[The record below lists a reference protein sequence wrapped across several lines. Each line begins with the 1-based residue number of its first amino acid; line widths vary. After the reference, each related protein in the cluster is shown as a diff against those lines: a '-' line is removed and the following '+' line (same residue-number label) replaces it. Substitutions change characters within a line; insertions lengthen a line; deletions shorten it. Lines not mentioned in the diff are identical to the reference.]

1 MKAYNEAWV
10 RNRAVVQQAEQWHRQ
25 RLLTDAQIDAVRGSF
40 PFEFRQ
46 TNGFLE
52 VGLFLFTVVAILSC
66 YLLPATAI
74 GSLLDDRTTS
84 GLFNI
89 TSGIAIGLVGR
100 LLINRRQLY
109 RNGVDNA
116 FVVMLT
122 GFLAFGFNQFLPSDL
137 TIATYCLLTLP
148 LLLLVLWYYG
158 DTLIA
163 FIALA
168 TFYAFVF
175 DGILSFSWGK
185 TVLPFVMMTVS
196 GGLFMAVRQINKSPY
211 YADALNLAQ
220 WVALIVLAAAGNY
233 FVVRELNGL
242 LLDAEPSV
250 NSPGQP
256 VSADAPWSGIPEI
269 ALPWLFWL
277 LTFVIPAA
285 YLQQGLTRKN
295 RMLIILGGLGLI
307 AAVVTVHEYTGLV
320 PLNVALTLGG
330 LVLIG
335 VAVVIMR
342 LLRRSTS
349 VAGRPVSYRN
359 GFTDDPDYESPD
371 QFFVSVGT
379 AVAMQA
385 TTGAQQQPK
394 EDVRFGGGDFGG
406 GGSEGKY

>member
-1 MKAYNEAWV
+1 MKAYNETWV

-25 RLLTDAQIDAVRGSF
+25 RRLTDAQIDAVRRSF

-66 YLLPATAI
+66 YLLPATVI
-74 GSLLDDRTTS
+74 GSILDDRTTS

-89 TSGIAIGLVGR
+89 GSGIAIGLVGR

-122 GFLAFGFNQFLPSDL
+122 GFLSFGFNQFLPTDL

-163 FIALA
+163 FIAVA
-168 TFYAFVF
+168 TFYTFVF
-175 DGILSFSWGK
+175 DGMLQFSWGRAA
-185 TVLPFVMMTVS
+185 LPFVMMAVS
-196 GGLFMAVRQINKSPY
+196 GGLFVVVRQIDKSPY
-211 YADALNLAQ
+211 YSDALNLAQ
-220 WVALIVLAAAGNY
+220 WVALIVLTAAGNY

-242 LLDAEPSV
+242 LLDTV
-250 NSPGQP
+250 PGQP
-256 VSADAPWSGIPEI
+256 VPDDAPEI
-269 ALPWLFWL
+269 ALPGLFWL

-307 AAVVTVHEYTGLV
+307 AAVITVHEYTELL

-335 VAVVIMR
+335 LAVAVIR
-342 LLRRSTS
+342 FLRRPITAEEHVS
-349 VAGRPVSYRN
+349 SYRS

-371 QFFVSVGT
+371 QFFVNVST

-385 TTGAQQQPK
+385 ATGAQHPPK
-394 EDVRFGGGDFGG
+394 EGVRFGGGDFGG

>member
-1 MKAYNEAWV
+1 MKAYNETWV

-25 RLLTDAQIDAVRGSF
+25 RLLTDAQIDAIRRSF

-89 TSGIAIGLVGR
+89 ASGIGLGLVGR

-116 FVVMLT
+116 FVVMQT
-122 GFLAFGFNQFLPSDL
+122 GFLAFGFNQFLPTDL

-163 FIALA
+163 FVTLA

-175 DGILSFSWGK
+175 DGMLSFSWGK
-185 TVLPFVMMTVS
+185 AALPFVMMGVS
-196 GGLFMAVRQINKSPY
+196 AGLFMLVRQIDKSPY
-211 YADALNLAQ
+211 YADSLNLAQ
-220 WVALIVLAAAGNY
+220 WVALIVLAAGGNY

-242 LLDAEPSV
+242 LMDPV
-250 NSPGQP
+250 PGQP
-256 VSADAPWSGIPEI
+256 VPANAPEI
-269 ALPWLFWL
+269 ALSWLFWL
-277 LTFVIPAA
+277 LTFAIPAA
-285 YLQQGLTRKN
+285 YLQLGLTRKN

-307 AAVVTVHEYTGLV
+307 AAVITLHEYTALL

-335 VAVVIMR
+335 LAVAIIR
-342 LLRRSTS
+342 FLRQPTA
-349 VAGRPVSYRN
+349 VEGRPANYRN

-371 QFFVSVGT
+371 QFFVNMGT

-394 EDVRFGGGDFGG
+394 EGVRFGGGDFGG

>member
-1 MKAYNEAWV
+1 MKAYNETWV

-25 RLLTDAQIDAVRGSF
+25 RLLTDAQIDAIRRSF

-89 TSGIAIGLVGR
+89 ASGIGLGLVGR

-122 GFLAFGFNQFLPSDL
+122 GFLAFGFNQFLPTDL

-163 FIALA
+163 FVTLA

-175 DGILSFSWGK
+175 DGMLSFSWGK
-185 TVLPFVMMTVS
+185 AALPFVMMAVS
-196 GGLFMAVRQINKSPY
+196 GVLFMLVQRIDKSPY
-211 YADALNLAQ
+211 YADPLNLAQ
-220 WVALIVLAAAGNY
+220 WVALIVLAAGGNY

-242 LLDAEPSV
+242 LMDPV
-250 NSPGQP
+250 PGQP
-256 VSADAPWSGIPEI
+256 VPANAPWSGIPEI
-269 ALPWLFWL
+269 TLSWLFWL
-277 LTFVIPAA
+277 LTFAIPAA
-285 YLQQGLTRKN
+285 YLQLGLTRKN

-307 AAVVTVHEYTGLV
+307 AAVITLHEYTALL

-335 VAVVIMR
+335 LAVAIIR
-342 LLRRSTS
+342 FLRQPTAVER
-349 VAGRPVSYRN
+349 RPADYRN

-371 QFFVSVGT
+371 QFFVNMGT

-385 TTGAQQQPK
+385 ATGAQQQPK
-394 EDVRFGGGDFGG
+394 ESVRFGGGDFGG